1 MAEPTATDPTE
12 LPSHAQDLVRL
23 VIGYVKQETLEP
35 VQNLK
40 RFLKFGVSGT
50 VAISIGL
57 VLLFLGVL
65 RLLQDETGRA
75 FRGHLSFLPYVITV
89 ALAGAVA
96 VAALKARGRKT
107 REGT

>member
-1 MAEPTATDPTE
+1 MAEPSDPTE

-23 VIGYVKQETLEP
+23 VIAYVKQETLDP
-35 VQNLK
+35 IKDLK
-40 RFLKFGVSGT
+40 RFVLWGLLGT

-65 RLLQDETGRA
+65 RLLQDETGSA

-89 ALAGAVA
+89 VLCGAVA
-96 VAALKARGRKT
+96 GGAMKARGRKSKET
-107 REGT
+107 M

>member
-1 MAEPTATDPTE
+1 MAQREPADPTE

-23 VIGYVKQETLEP
+23 VIAYVKQETLDP
-35 VQNLK
+35 IRDLK
-40 RFLKFGVSGT
+40 RFLLWGVLGT
-50 VAISIGL
+50 LAISVGL

-65 RLLQDETGRA
+65 RLLQDETGSF

-96 VAALKARGRKT
+96 VGALKARGRKPK
-107 REGT
+107 EGT